1 MPPAEQETR
10 PHRSVDARGRAI
22 PMTEDEVRR
31 RAEEAIRG
39 LEALN
44 DMGDEEEQRRTLEF
58 LMEAIDEDRLSYRK
72 RFR

>member
-1 MPPAEQETR
+1 MIPAEQETQPR
-10 PHRSVDARGRAI
+10 RSVDARGRAI

>member
-1 MPPAEQETR
+1 MTPAEQETR
-10 PHRSVDARGRAI
+10 SPRSVDARGRAI
-22 PMTEDEVRR
+22 PMTEDEARR